1 MKVMV
6 NSIPKG
12 GTHLLL
18 KLVYMLGIPDDPK
31 RFWLGAGIIRRRIEL
46 LNKLVKGSF
55 SNDTVIIGS
64 EVPVKI
70 GVNWL
75 IRRLHKIPDNHS
87 FGAHCLHSD
96 ELSKVINKS
105 GVRAVCII
113 RDPRA
118 IAASHMHYVK
128 TWKKHFFH
136 SAYMKLPSDKERMRL
151 SITGG
156 QLGKYSVISM
166 RERYESF
173 LGWQKDSSAMLVR
186 FEDLVGE
193 NGGGSNIEQVKAVR
207 NVAGHLDIELS
218 DAKLALIQK
227 DLFGRKEDLTQ
238 SSTFRK
244 GKVDAWCKELD
255 EELISM
261 VEVELADILKLLGY
275 ID

>member
-1 MKVMV
+1 MV

-31 RFWLGAGIIRRRIEL
+31 RFWLGAGVIRRRIEL

-55 SNDTVIIGS
+55 SNDTVMIGS
-64 EVPVKI
+64 EVPVRI

-75 IRRLHKIPDNHS
+75 ARRLRKIPDNHS
-87 FGAHCLHSD
+87 FGAHCLYSN
-96 ELSKVINKS
+96 ELSEVMNKS
-105 GVRAVCII
+105 SVKVVCII

-118 IAASHMHYVK
+118 IAVSHMHYVK

-136 SAYMKLPSDKERMRL
+136 SAYMNLSSDKERMRL
-151 SITGG
+151 SIIGG

-166 RERYESF
+166 KERYKSF
-173 LGWQKDSSAMLVR
+173 LGWQKDPSAILVK

-193 NGGGSNIEQVKAVR
+193 HGDGSNVEQMKSIR
-207 NVAGHLDIELS
+207 NVAEHLDIELP
-218 DAKLALIQK
+218 DTKLALIQK

-244 GKVDAWCKELD
+244 GKVDGWRDELD
-255 EELISM
+255 EDLISM
-261 VEVELADILKLLGY
+261 VEIELADILKSLGY
-275 ID
+275 IDK